1 MEWTGTTSKS
11 GPIRP
16 KQTKNK
22 KSFYWIFLKKLGII
36 ITNKTP
42 AKSKHSNYGL
52 RSSNPAP
59 LYAFYIYSG
68 QSSIHAKI

>member
-1 MEWTGTTSKS
+1 MEWTGTTSES

-22 KSFYWIFLKKLGII
+22 KYFYWIFLKKLGTI

-42 AKSKHSNYGL
+42 AKQNIL
-52 RSSNPAP
+52 TMDPRSSNPTP

-68 QSSIHAKI
+68 QSSIKC